1 LASGSHNLLAADKTD
16 SGDFMTE
23 LTRTVLDGLRDRG
36 YVSRIVPVGRA
47 QDLETE
53 IRDRCRKDL
62 VDRELCRLWLDK
74 FVFEPQGL
82 ADART
87 LIVTAYP
94 QPRFRVTFR
103 VDGRANS
110 YVIPPT
116 YITHGDKLATDVL
129 IDILGQHG
137 YSAVGATLPAK
148 LLAVRSGLA
157 KYGRNN
163 ISYIDEMGSFYR
175 LRAFFS
181 NMPVADDHWQEPRML
196 EECVKCTACIQSCPT
211 GAIPSDRF
219 LLRAERCLPFFNER
233 DTELPEWIDPSSHN
247 SLIGCMICQNVCPV
261 DRPFRDWAE
270 DVAEFDER
278 ETELILEEAP
288 LQEHDRET
296 QRKLKAIEF
305 SEDLAVLARNLRL
318 LLALPRAEPLNR

>member
-1 LASGSHNLLAADKTD
+1 MAELARA
-16 SGDFMTE
+16 
-23 LTRTVLDGLRDRG
+23 VLDELSDRG

-47 QDLETE
+47 QDLEAE
-53 IRDRCRKDL
+53 IIDRRRKNL

-82 ADART
+82 ADTRT
-87 LIVTAYP
+87 LIVMAYP
-94 QPRFRVTFR
+94 QPQSRVTFR
-103 VDGRANS
+103 IDGQAS
-110 YVIPPT
+110 SFVIPPT
-116 YITHGDKLATDVL
+116 YLTYTDKLVTDILIDVL
-129 IDILGQHG
+129 GRHG
-137 YSAVGATLPAK
+137 YTAVGAALPAK

-163 ISYIDEMGSFYR
+163 ISYIEGMGSFYR

-181 NMPVADDHWQEPRML
+181 DMPVDDDPWQEPGIL
-196 EECVKCTACIQSCPT
+196 EECLRCTACIQSCPT

-233 DTELPEWIDPSSHN
+233 DTEVPEWIDPSWHN

-261 DRPFRDWAE
+261 DRPFKDWVE

-278 ETELILEEAP
+278 ETELILKKAP
-288 LQEHDRET
+288 LEEHDEKTR
-296 QRKLKAIEF
+296 RKLKTIEF

-318 LLALPRAEPLNR
+318 LLALPRA